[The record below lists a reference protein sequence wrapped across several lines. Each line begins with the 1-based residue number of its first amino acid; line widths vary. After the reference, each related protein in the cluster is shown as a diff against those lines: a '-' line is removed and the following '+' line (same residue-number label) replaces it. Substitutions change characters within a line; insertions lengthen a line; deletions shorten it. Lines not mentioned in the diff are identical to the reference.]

1 VIIGDKAIL
10 HADASRT
17 SPEVIDAP
25 PGSLCEVI
33 RHTGRWAYVSFATK
47 TRGWI
52 PSESLENV
60 VPATPPTPPSI
71 RKPKADGKSA

>member
-1 VIIGDKAIL
+1 VL

-33 RHTGRWAYVSFATK
+33 RESGRWAYVSFATK

-52 PSESLENV
+52 PAEMIEKV
-60 VPATPPTPPSI
+60 IPEKTPEPPKI
-71 RKPKADGKSA
+71 RKAKADGKSA